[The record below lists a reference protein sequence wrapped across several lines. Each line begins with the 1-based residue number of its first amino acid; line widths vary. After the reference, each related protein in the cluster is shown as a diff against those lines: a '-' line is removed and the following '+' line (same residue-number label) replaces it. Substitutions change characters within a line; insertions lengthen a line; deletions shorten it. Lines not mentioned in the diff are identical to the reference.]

1 MRQCYRTHPVLRF
14 CLWLSLC
21 LPLWQQAHAE
31 PVLSIDNRT
40 DHYFLANL
48 LACRVD
54 NSAELTF
61 EQVQAQPEALS
72 VRDAD
77 AVVGGFSSAALW
89 CKLNLHNTTRVEQ
102 PLLLVIAQPLLLD
115 VAIYDVRSDGRFT
128 QARSGIYHHN
138 ESNAREHRYPNYRVT
153 LQPDESRS
161 VYYRITA
168 SNILFPLSV
177 WKEDAF
183 TRNDHVDQYITGFY
197 YGMLALVGIYNFLM
211 FFIVR
216 EKSYLYYVFFLA
228 PFICAMAAIEGVLME
243 HHGNFFT
250 ENALLMLYAFN
261 HVMLF
266 FLTLYASHFMDL
278 MDKCPQIDRWLR
290 RLGIL
295 SLLTLPLPFMIG
307 VHGFDVFHSVFS
319 SVVCIAVLG
328 AGSYV
333 LLQGSLFAKY
343 FMLSW
348 SMLLAGALVY
358 MLTVFGVLPHNHL
371 TANAIQI
378 GSVFEAI
385 LQSLGLAA
393 KIAQLKKD
401 SIAAHE
407 SALKI
412 QKQANTQLEDKV
424 RERTQALESLTAKL
438 AKYLS
443 PQVYHS
449 IFHGQND
456 VRVETRRKKLT
467 VFFSDI
473 KGFTEMTDSLESEVL
488 SGLLN
493 NYLDEM
499 AQIALKHG
507 GTIDKFIGDAVMVFF
522 GDPETCGEREDA
534 VACVR
539 MALEMRDRM
548 IVLREKWK
556 NEGIYKPLR
565 IRCGINTGYCTVG
578 NFGCESR
585 MDYTIVGGQV
595 NLASRLE
602 SSAEPDQILISHE
615 TYALVKDAIACV
627 EKGELSVKGIAR
639 PVQTYQVLDL
649 KENINSVA
657 TTLSARHDGFSVD
670 IDLHKTSRK
679 QAAAYLQG
687 LLEDLDH

>member
-1 MRQCYRTHPVLRF
+1 MRQFYRTNPVSRF
-14 CLWLSLC
+14 CLWLFLC
-21 LPLWQQAHAE
+21 LPLWQQVQAE
-31 PVLSIDNRT
+31 PVLAIDNRT

-54 NSAELTF
+54 EGASLSF
-61 EQVQAQPEALS
+61 EQVRAHP
-72 VRDAD
+72 DAWVVQNSD
-77 AVVGGFSSAALW
+77 AVVVGFSRAALW
-89 CKLNLHNTTRVEQ
+89 CQLTLHNTTNIEQ
-102 PLLLVIAQPLLLD
+102 PLLLVISQPLLLNVD
-115 VAIYDVRSDGRFT
+115 IYDVRSDGRFT
-128 QARSGIYHHN
+128 QARSGLEHNN
-138 ESNAREHRYPNYRVT
+138 ESNARQHRYPNYGMTMLPGETRT
-153 LQPDESRS
+153 

-228 PFICAMAAIEGVLME
+228 PFICAMATIEGVLME
-243 HHGNFFT
+243 HHGYLFT
-250 ENALLMLYAFN
+250 HNALFLLYGFN

-278 MDKCPQIDRWLR
+278 EEACPAVDKWLR
-290 RLGIL
+290 RLGVL
-295 SLLTLPLPFMIG
+295 SLLTLPLPFIFG
-307 VHGFDVFHSVFS
+307 VHGFDVFHSVFA
-319 SVVCIAVLG
+319 SVVCVAVLG
-328 AGSYV
+328 AGSYR
-333 LLQGSLFAKY
+333 LWQGSLFAKY

-407 SALKI
+407 GALQI
-412 QKQANTQLEDKV
+412 QKHANLQLEDKV
-424 RERTQALESLTAKL
+424 RERTHELESLTAKL

-443 PQVYHS
+443 PQVYSS
-449 IFHGQND
+449 IFYGHND

-467 VFFSDI
+467 IFFSDI

-488 SGLLN
+488 SSLLN

-522 GDPETCGEREDA
+522 GDPESRGEREDA
-534 VACVR
+534 VACVH

-548 IVLREKWK
+548 IVLREKWQ

-602 SSAEPDQILISHE
+602 SNAEPDQILISHE
-615 TYALVKDAIACV
+615 TFALVKDAVACI

-639 PVQTYQVLDL
+639 SVQTYQVLDF
-649 KENINSVA
+649 KDNINSAA

-687 LLEDLDH
+687 LLEDLDR

>member
-1 MRQCYRTHPVLRF
+1 MPRSLITLLLLTLLLLGAAQRTT
-14 CLWLSLC
+14 
-21 LPLWQQAHAE
+21 AE
-31 PVLSIDNRT
+31 PMLTINTRT
-40 DHYFLANL
+40 DHYLLANL
-48 LACRVD
+48 LSCMVD
-54 NSAELTF
+54 DNAHLTF
-61 EQVQAQPEALS
+61 EQARTNPDAFV
-72 VRDAD
+72 VRDTD
-77 AVVGGFSSAALW
+77 AVVVGFSRAALW
-89 CKLNLHNTTRVEQ
+89 CKLNLHNTTPNTQ
-102 PLLLVIAQPLLLD
+102 NLLLVIAQPLLLE
-115 VAIYDVRSDGRFT
+115 VSIYDVRSNGSYT
-128 QARSGIYHHN
+128 QARSGIYYNN
-138 ESNAREHRYPNYRVT
+138 ESNARPHRYPNYRVT
-153 LQPDESRS
+153 LNPDEARS
-161 VYYRITA
+161 IYYRVTA

-183 TRNDHVDQYITGFY
+183 TRNDHIDQYITGFY

-216 EKSYLYYVFFLA
+216 EKSHLYYVFFLA
-228 PFICAMAAIEGVLME
+228 SFICAMATIEGVLME
-243 HHGNFFT
+243 HHGKFFT
-250 ENALLMLYAFN
+250 QNSLLILYVFN
-261 HVMLF
+261 HLMLF
-266 FLTLYASHFMDL
+266 FLTLYASLFMDL
-278 MDKCPQIDRWLR
+278 PDKYPRLDRWLR
-290 RLGIL
+290 RLGWL
-295 SLLTLPLPFMIG
+295 ALLTMPMPFIFG
-307 VHGFDVFHSVFS
+307 VHGFDIFHGIFAGI
-319 SVVCIAVLG
+319 VCTAVLG
-328 AGSYV
+328 GGFYV
-333 LLQGSLFAKY
+333 LLQGSLFARD
-343 FMLSW
+343 FMVAW

-393 KIAQLKKD
+393 KIAQLKKE

-407 SALKI
+407 SALQI
-412 QKQANTQLEDKV
+412 QKQANLQLEDKV
-424 RERTQALESLTAKL
+424 RERTHALESLTAKL

-443 PQVYHS
+443 PQVYSS

-488 SGLLN
+488 SSLLN

-522 GDPETCGEREDA
+522 GDPESNGEKEDA
-534 VACVR
+534 IACVR
-539 MALEMRDRM
+539 MALDMRDRM

-578 NFGCESR
+578 NFGCENR

-602 SSAEPDQILISHE
+602 SNAQPDQILISHE
-615 TYALVKDAIACV
+615 TYALVKEVVACV
-627 EKGELSVKGIAR
+627 EKGEITVKGIAR

-649 KENINSVA
+649 KENIDSTV
-657 TTLSARHDGFSVD
+657 TTLSAHHDGFVVD
-670 IDLHKTSRK
+670 IDLHKTNRK

-687 LLEDLDH
+687 LLDDLNR